1 MGRSVIQLSSGSA
14 THDLAA
20 LSPSREPNGP
30 AVPSSIRGPALAG
43 LLTIGLAFGGFGGWA
58 ALAPLNSAVVA
69 QGTVMV
75 SDSRKDVQHLEGGIV
90 KELLV
95 RDGDV
100 VKAGDVLLRLDPA
113 RAVASLSM
121 VRAQLDADLAL
132 EARLV
137 AERDG
142 IDVPRFPGELLARAG
157 DPAVGGII
165 AGQRLQM
172 ETRRQAR
179 EVQVSILN
187 QRMAQ
192 FQEQIG
198 GLESQILHKR
208 RQIELLGEE
217 LEGKRFLFGKG
228 YSPKAQILAL
238 EREAARLNGEI
249 GEHTGEIA
257 RARQAI
263 GENELQTSQVF
274 RGFQDEVAEALRKVQ
289 MEIADLRE
297 RLTANEDMVRRL
309 DIRAPVAG
317 TVVGLSAHTEGG
329 VIAPG
334 AVVMQI
340 VPLHDDLVVE
350 AHVMPN
356 DISHV
361 YAGQEAGVRFPTFA
375 SRTTPAI
382 YGVVKQV
389 SADSLVDQHSGLPY
403 YLARITVS
411 ESELEKLKDKKIMP
425 GMAADLMMTIAERSA
440 LQYMVSPLLDIIE
453 KSMRE
458 H

>member
-1 MGRSVIQLSSGSA
+1 MTRLSSGAA
-14 THDLAA
+14 TLDLAD
-20 LSPSREPNGP
+20 GP
-30 AVPSSIRGPALAG
+30 AVPNSIRGPALAG
-43 LLTIGLAFGGFGGWA
+43 LLVIATAFGGFGGWA

-69 QGTVMV
+69 QGTVIV
-75 SDSRKDVQHLEGGIV
+75 SGSRKDVQHLEGGIV

-100 VKAGDVLLRLDPA
+100 VTAGDVLLRMDPA
-113 RAVASLSM
+113 RAMANLGM

-132 EARLV
+132 EARLL
-137 AERDG
+137 AERGQADA
-142 IDVPRFPGELLARAG
+142 PRFPDELLARAA

-165 AGQRLQM
+165 AGQWLQM

-179 EVQVSILN
+179 DGQVSILR

-192 FQEQIG
+192 YQEQIG
-198 GLESQILHKR
+198 GLNSQIQEKH
-208 RQIELLGEE
+208 RQIGFLGEE
-217 LEGKRFLFGKG
+217 LADKRFLFAKG
-228 YSPKAQILAL
+228 YSPKSQILAL
-238 EREAARLNGEI
+238 ERDTARLNGEI
-249 GEHTGEIA
+249 GEHTGDIA

-263 GENELQTSQVF
+263 GEAELQIIQVF
-274 RGFQDEVAEALRKVQ
+274 RTFQDEVAQELRKVQ

-297 RLTANEDMVRRL
+297 RFAANEDLVRRL
-309 DIRAPVAG
+309 DVRAPVAG
-317 TVVGLSAHTEGG
+317 TVVGLTAHTEGG

-334 AVVMQI
+334 SVVMQI

-350 AHVMPN
+350 AHVTPN

-361 YAGQEAGVRFPTFA
+361 YPGQNAGVRFPTFA

-382 YGVVKQV
+382 FGAVEQV
-389 SADSLVDQHSGLPY
+389 SADRMVDQRTGLPY
-403 YLARITVS
+403 YLVRATVPDD
-411 ESELEKLKDKKIMP
+411 ELKKLQEKKIMA
-425 GMAADLMMTIAERSA
+425 GMAADVAMTIAERSA
-440 LQYMVSPLLDIIE
+440 LHYMLSPLLDIID